1 MYDVIHLPINKKKIE
16 ALYVIIQNKLKTN
29 NMTYNNKTII
39 FALATASA
47 SAVKLRTMN
56 VWDDIGDAFEDAGD
70 WIVGAAD
77 DTADIVVAMWNE
89 DQGLEDALYNA
100 FPSWKTDG
108 EKCNDN
114 AC

>member
-1 MYDVIHLPINKKKIE
+1 MG
-16 ALYVIIQNKLKTN
+16 IIQNKLKTN

-56 VWDDIGDAFEDAGD
+56 VWDDIGGAFDDAGDWIVGAFDDAGD

-77 DTADIVVAMWNE
+77 DTADVFDACAWSLQRSE
-89 DQGLEDALYNA
+89 QACDDALVNA
-100 FPSWKTDG
+100 GLMTRD
-108 EKCNDN
+108 
-114 AC
+114 